1 MSIQLPLHLALL
13 LVPYLDPSDIAR
25 ARRVCKSWHPV
36 FSSNTLAQATLRV
49 HYPLCYE
56 IRAPSRPIDS
66 SILNRVGKR
75 YAALKSGLPQQ
86 ELRIPITK
94 TRRND
99 CVWTFSENLIVAQ
112 TRHHPVIQLT
122 LVYLDTSGDT
132 RRIRNGRATINAK
145 GETSVAVKVCRD
157 VLAVERA
164 EERVTN
170 PGRSDWT
177 AVVNFFRLSL
187 EGEDLVVATHVS
199 TINTFEFIH
208 IDYSHQIASDHS
220 GKYYAAY
227 SRAGASR
234 GGGMLCVWDIETGEM
249 VRRVP
254 AASLAGIVMI
264 TDVVVAAKRGSEGQ
278 QHVVVAGND
287 KCNNNA
293 NRWGRFPGEWGFLT
307 SFKAFPINVDSREA
321 EWDGFVGRTKAAA
334 PRESNILAATFK
346 VPRFPHVIS
355 PADAPDTPG
364 YESEDV
370 GLALWELEDRSGQAT
385 SYYHKLSPETD
396 PKLTI
401 DAPLT
406 ADLEYRL
413 PERAPA
419 SGFSAPFAVKSRA
432 GLSFTMDFTGR
443 NEDFE
448 GTRLMLY
455 QLRIQGFYPSDIPR
469 VMERDWESCLK
480 IGGGGA
486 GRTREFYSA
495 NRNVS
500 HTTMLPAMKVVEDEM
515 AIAFLELTQ
524 DGMEL
529 VVAIWDEPY
538 EGKILGGTVL

>member
-13 LVPYLDPSDIAR
+13 LVPYLDPPDIAR

-36 FSSNTLAQATLRV
+36 FSSNALARATLRV

-66 SILNRVGKR
+66 SVLNRVGKR

-86 ELRIPITK
+86 ELRIPIRK
-94 TRRND
+94 TRRNN

-112 TRHHPVIQLT
+112 TGHHPTIQLT
-122 LVYLDTSGDT
+122 LIYLDASGDT
-132 RRIRNGRATINAK
+132 RRIRNGRATIDAA
-145 GETSVAVKVCRD
+145 GETSVTVKVCRD
-157 VLAVERA
+157 VLAVERS

-170 PGRSDWT
+170 PGRSNWV
-177 AVVNFFRLSL
+177 AIVNFFRLSL
-187 EGEDLVVATHVS
+187 EGEDAIAATHIS
-199 TINTFEFIH
+199 TINTFEFTY
-208 IDYSHQIASDHS
+208 IDYSHQITSDHS

-227 SRAGASR
+227 SRAEASR
-234 GGGMLCVWDIETGEM
+234 SGGMLCVWDIETGGM

-264 TDVVVAAKRGSEGQ
+264 TDVVVAAKHGSRGQ

-287 KCNNNA
+287 KRNNNA
-293 NRWGRFPGEWGFLT
+293 NRWGRFPGEWGYLS
-307 SFKAFPINVDSREA
+307 SFKAFPIEDGSKEA
-321 EWDGFVGRTKAAA
+321 EWSGFVGRTKAAA

-346 VPRFPHVIS
+346 IPRFPHAIS
-355 PADAPDTPG
+355 PADASDTPG

-370 GLALWELEDRSGQAT
+370 GLALWELRDRSGQAT
-385 SYYHKLSPETD
+385 SYYHKLSPSTH
-396 PKLTI
+396 PKSTP
-401 DAPLT
+401 DASLT

-419 SGFSAPFAVKSRA
+419 SDPPAPFAIKGRA

-455 QLRIQGFYPSDIPR
+455 QLRIQCFYPSDIPG

-480 IGGGGA
+480 TGGAA
-486 GRTREFYSA
+486 GRTRGFYSA

-500 HTTMLPAMKVVEDEM
+500 YTNMLPAMEVVEDEM

-524 DGMEL
+524 DGMDL

-538 EGKILGGTVL
+538 GGKVLDGAVL